1 MKIRWENWRVSVQYD
16 RVCLV
21 VLAVPRYGTHLH
33 TTTWVYYLGV
43 DGQYSRDRWA
53 ERSTNL
59 NFLSSALLFSSPPF
73 LSFFLSRVVVR
84 LSYYPFVS
92 QQDIFLHVDSIFP
105 RLITSNLTCGLIIE
119 IHGFIGAQ
127 YLYRYLYQQDT
138 LNLITRVMPT
148 YQAYILCIIFKNCHL
163 LTCHL
168 SPYCCISTIFFSFF
182 FKIFVI

>member
-1 MKIRWENWRVSVQYD
+1 MPCS
-16 RVCLV
+16 
-21 VLAVPRYGTHLH
+21 
-33 TTTWVYYLGV
+33 
-43 DGQYSRDRWA
+43 
-53 ERSTNL
+53 
-59 NFLSSALLFSSPPF
+59 FSSATLWYSFTHNNMGLLFRGGRTVTVVIDGRKGRPTLISFPLLCFSHHPPFF

-182 FKIFVI
+182 FFKIFVI